1 MGKIFLFSIR
11 RMIRQRCAV
20 WFFLMI
26 GMTLLSFCISVI
38 LGFVSRSYF
47 NETQFGANASLAVW
61 YGENGSN
68 QEDVQ
73 QLLESPISE
82 QAENILFISK
92 DKNMRLIGWKGFGID
107 QWFPHST
114 GRFFSEDEE
123 KDGEMVAYIHHD
135 KYDAL
140 NRTMK
145 YEGENYHIV
154 GAGFLEAWNIY
165 SPISNESPQTL
176 FSMDNMELEIV
187 LFPYT
192 TYLMRKNPELVLI
205 HFPNSTYSEL
215 KRRKEQLEDICQNAI
230 VTMPRSNT
238 DIFLQE
244 QVISRGK
251 ITLIFM
257 AVIGITMI
265 QLITEWIIGNYKQYV
280 IFYQCGIH
288 RTKILMLTLLEWNIE
303 VLICSQVA
311 FCIHKFLMPV
321 LKIFGADT
329 LPIFLL
335 RIASVAMIIIAS
347 SIVVGLQFIRLPF
360 MGREIDG

>member
-68 QEDVQ
+68 QEDIQ
-73 QLLESPISE
+73 QLLESKISE

-114 GRFFSEDEE
+114 GRFFSEEEE

-140 NRTMK
+140 NRNMK

-215 KRRKEQLEDICQNAI
+215 KRRKEQLENVAQRI
-230 VTMPRSNT
+230 
-238 DIFLQE
+238 
-244 QVISRGK
+244 RG
-251 ITLIFM
+251 L
-257 AVIGITMI
+257 G
-265 QLITEWIIGNYKQYV
+265 G
-280 IFYQCGIH
+280 
-288 RTKILMLTLLEWNIE
+288 E
-303 VLICSQVA
+303 VLVVTSDISKKEDCKNVIDETIKTFGKLDILVNNA
-311 FCIHKFLMPV
+311 GV
-321 LKIFGADT
+321 LDHAL
-329 LPIFLL
+329 LPIEAVDENDVNFKLMRTELL
-335 RIASVAMIIIAS
+335 RNRNRLLDSLKAANEYISSVI
-347 SIVVGLQFIRLPF
+347 
-360 MGREIDG
+360 

>member
-68 QEDVQ
+68 QEDIQ
-73 QLLESPISE
+73 QLLESTISE

-114 GRFFSEDEE
+114 GRFFSEEEE

-140 NRTMK
+140 NRSMK

-165 SPISNESPQTL
+165 SPISNESLQTL

-244 QVISRGK
+244 QVVSRGK
-251 ITLIFM
+251 IALIFM

-321 LKIFGADT
+321 LKIVGADT

>member
-1 MGKIFLFSIR
+1 ML
-11 RMIRQRCAV
+11 V
-20 WFFLMI
+20 
-26 GMTLLSFCISVI
+26 
-38 LGFVSRSYF
+38 
-47 NETQFGANASLAVW
+47 
-61 YGENGSN
+61 
-68 QEDVQ
+68 
-73 QLLESPISE
+73 
-82 QAENILFISK
+82 
-92 DKNMRLIGWKGFGID
+92 
-107 QWFPHST
+107 
-114 GRFFSEDEE
+114 
-123 KDGEMVAYIHHD
+123 
-135 KYDAL
+135 
-140 NRTMK
+140 
-145 YEGENYHIV
+145 
-154 GAGFLEAWNIY
+154 FLEAWNIY

-251 ITLIFM
+251 IALIFM

-280 IFYQCGIH
+280 IFDQCGIH

-321 LKIFGADT
+321 LKILEQIHFNF
-329 LPIFLL
+329 IL

-347 SIVVGLQFIRLPF
+347 SIVVGLQFIRVPF

>member
-1 MGKIFLFSIR
+1 
-11 RMIRQRCAV
+11 
-20 WFFLMI
+20 
-26 GMTLLSFCISVI
+26 
-38 LGFVSRSYF
+38 
-47 NETQFGANASLAVW
+47 
-61 YGENGSN
+61 
-68 QEDVQ
+68 
-73 QLLESPISE
+73 
-82 QAENILFISK
+82 
-92 DKNMRLIGWKGFGID
+92 
-107 QWFPHST
+107 
-114 GRFFSEDEE
+114 
-123 KDGEMVAYIHHD
+123 
-135 KYDAL
+135 
-140 NRTMK
+140 
-145 YEGENYHIV
+145 
-154 GAGFLEAWNIY
+154 
-165 SPISNESPQTL
+165 
-176 FSMDNMELEIV
+176 MELEIV

>member
-114 GRFFSEDEE
+114 GRFFSEEEE

-187 LFPYT
+187 LLPYT
-192 TYLMRKNPELVLI
+192 TYLMRK
-205 HFPNSTYSEL
+205 
-215 KRRKEQLEDICQNAI
+215 K
-230 VTMPRSNT
+230 
-238 DIFLQE
+238 
-244 QVISRGK
+244 SR
-251 ITLIFM
+251 
-257 AVIGITMI
+257 A
-265 QLITEWIIGNYKQYV
+265 
-280 IFYQCGIH
+280 C
-288 RTKILMLTLLEWNIE
+288 
-303 VLICSQVA
+303 
-311 FCIHKFLMPV
+311 
-321 LKIFGADT
+321 ADT
-329 LPIFLL
+329 FSKFNIF
-335 RIASVAMIIIAS
+335 RIEKKKRT
-347 SIVVGLQFIRLPF
+347 IRRY
-360 MGREIDG
+360 MSKRNSNNAT